1 MKRSLSML
9 LALLTALSCLLTAG
23 FTFTLSAE
31 ETEDYELPEQVV
43 TVLEDYTYRLDES
56 ITVRKVSY
64 VSAQGQ
70 NQTVAILRMP
80 LGDYGLY
87 VGTPGN
93 DIDNNGK
100 SSKTGSGGEKIDGM
114 ATDAA
119 LDGVDVIAGVNG
131 DFYKTGSDG
140 GSQYAEYALLG
151 TLKKNG
157 VEISD
162 GQMEAGATYLGV
174 TYAGELVLGDV
185 QKSWLSTK
193 DSLYNAFGGEMW
205 LVKNGVNNFNNL
217 TWRTSSSTLI
227 ARYGS
232 SKTDLTE
239 NPRTCIGYNEN
250 EVFLVVFE
258 GRGQDGAVGV
268 DLREMC
274 AFMKDL
280 GCTQAMNLDGGGS
293 SALVAVDANDR
304 TDFDLLAGSMRNV
317 GEAILVTKKQT
328 RDFLRELYYRSLDA
342 FDPADPAYTEDSF
355 TLFAPAMEAAADALD
370 GTDAEVETA
379 YETLLTALRR
389 ITTTAD
395 ASFTLTA
402 GTTDTGMH
410 FLHKLYLVGEGSVE
424 LSADGESWTALTPD
438 FVGESGS
445 FFYPAR
451 SAKYLRLTGEGT
463 LYGFG
468 EQIDFTALRALLAY
482 ADTLNIALYTTA
494 TAAPYTAAVEVGTS
508 LLDSEYATQEQV
520 DAAVA
525 ALRTAQAG
533 LVMIT
538 DKVALGA
545 LISQC
550 AAMDLSSYSAKSA
563 AFLTE
568 ALKNARTIY
577 NDPDVT
583 QQEADDALA
592 LLTMAK
598 NELKAPVNLA
608 YKMDITANC
617 NQGSASKIND
627 GTISTGNYWESKD
640 GSTNV
645 PAANASFVIDLDGLY
660 ELDSVTVYPYWGGS
674 RIYKYEVY
682 ATADGE
688 NWTKIGENL
697 SDAYATDKGFTH
709 EIEGGFTASAVKIQ
723 GVSTWVSGRSDIN
736 NMHIIE
742 VQVYGDEVGNIALD
756 KPVTSSGSDGSAAS
770 SGGGYDRRITDGDRT
785 SYWDAGLYSAHPW
798 AVIDL
803 QGVYRLDEINVI
815 AYWMRTDNRYYR
827 YDVFTSLDGVTYT
840 KVWGKNSTAAETV
853 KGVSFAFPKETYASY
868 VKIIGLYDS
877 ANTSFHLNEVR
888 LYGEE
893 VDYPV
898 VLAKQELQ
906 AILDRCGDY
915 DLTKYTEE
923 AVALLQEAM
932 TNAAA
937 VLADN
942 TVTVSDV
949 QDSIET
955 LETIENLLATSKKSY
970 TIRDVTLTLAIIGN
984 NGNDPAYDFN
994 HDGLVS
1000 ISDVTLLLN
1009 AIAAG

>member
-1 MKRSLSML
+1 MKRSLSLL

-23 FTFTLSAE
+23 FSFALSAE
-31 ETEDYELPEQVV
+31 GTEDYELPEQVA

-100 SSKTGSGGEKIDGM
+100 SSKTGSAGEKIDGM

-151 TLKKNG
+151 TMKKNG

-162 GQMEAGATYLGV
+162 GQMEAGSTYLGV
-174 TYAGELVLGDV
+174 TYAGELVMGDV
-185 QKSWLSTK
+185 QKTWLSTK
-193 DSLYNAFGGEMW
+193 DTLYNAFGGEMW

-293 SALVAVDANDR
+293 SALVGVDANDR

-355 TLFAPAMEAAADALD
+355 TLFTPAMEAAADALD
-370 GTDAEVETA
+370 GSDSEVETA
-379 YETLLTALRR
+379 YANLLTALRR
-389 ITTTAD
+389 ITTTED

-402 GTTDTGMH
+402 GTTDTGML
-410 FLHKLYLVGEGSVE
+410 FLNKLFLVGEGTVE
-424 LSADGESWTALTPD
+424 LSTDGESWTALTPD
-438 FVGESGS
+438 TVGESGS
-445 FFYPAR
+445 FFYPAQ
-451 SAKYLRLTGEGT
+451 SAKYVKLTGDGT

-468 EQIDFTALRALLAY
+468 EAIDFTALRALLAY
-482 ADTLNIALYTTA
+482 ADTLNIALYTAATA
-494 TAAPYTAAVEVGTS
+494 TPYTAAVEAGNS
-508 LLDSEYATQEQV
+508 LLDNENATQEQV

-525 ALRTAQAG
+525 ALRSAQAG

-550 AAMDLSSYSAKSA
+550 AAMDLSAYSLKSA
-563 AFLTE
+563 NFLTA
-568 ALKNARTIY
+568 ALESAIAIY
-577 NDPDVT
+577 NDPEVT

-598 NELKAPVNLA
+598 NELKAPVNIA
-608 YKMDITANC
+608 YKMDITASC
-617 NQGSASKIND
+617 NQSNASKIND
-627 GTISTGNYWESKD
+627 GTVSTGNYWESKD

-688 NWTKIGENL
+688 SWEKIGENL

-709 EIEGGFTASAVKIQ
+709 VIEGGFTASAVKIQ

-742 VQVYGDEVGNIALD
+742 VQVFGEEANNIALD

-803 QGVYRLDEINVI
+803 QGVYRLDTINVI
-815 AYWMRTDNRYYR
+815 AYWMRTDSRYYR

-853 KGVSFAFPKETYASY
+853 KGVSYTFPEETYASY

-898 VLAKQELQ
+898 ILAKQELQ
-906 AILDRCGDY
+906 GVLDRCAAY
-915 DLTKYTEE
+915 DESEYTAESF
-923 AVALLQEAM
+923 ALLQDAM

-937 VLADN
+937 VLASS

-949 QDSIET
+949 QDCIET
-955 LETIENLLATSKKSY
+955 LEMMEDLLATNKNVY
-970 TIRDVTLTLAIIGN
+970 TIRDVTLLLAAIAST
-984 NGNDPAYDFN
+984 DTSPTFDYN
-994 HDGLVS
+994 HDGAISVQDVS
-1000 ISDVTLLLN
+1000 TLLEIVAKN
-1009 AIAAG
+1009 